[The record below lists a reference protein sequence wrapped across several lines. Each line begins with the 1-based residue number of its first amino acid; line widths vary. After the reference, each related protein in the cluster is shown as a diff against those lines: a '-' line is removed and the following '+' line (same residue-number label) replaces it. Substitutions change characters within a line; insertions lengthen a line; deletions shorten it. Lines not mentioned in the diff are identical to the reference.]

1 MNNTDFITFKDVSY
15 TYPALQDELDEEGN
29 FILPKPVFEHFSATL
44 PGGFVHLVGPNASG
58 KSTFLLLASGR
69 LSSNAGQVH
78 LFGKDLAKMS
88 EVERNLRA
96 SFIYQNME
104 FDTDDKT
111 QELLEQVFMNG
122 AFNGKETY
130 KGKDLLQTVI
140 EVFQLENVLQRS
152 LKGQSK
158 GEIQRVL
165 LAFSLLYGSK
175 SVFMDEP
182 FFAME
187 YYQKEKALD
196 FLKSYSNEKNIPMYI
211 SIHELELSKKYAEK
225 VLLFY
230 PNRDMDFGTPSE
242 VLTKKALEKSY
253 GVPVALLRD
262 SEELTRKSLVEA
274 SNAIQNFQET
284 LSEAE
289 NQLLK

>member
-1 MNNTDFITFKDVSY
+1 
-15 TYPALQDELDEEGN
+15 
-29 FILPKPVFEHFSATL
+29 
-44 PGGFVHLVGPNASG
+44 
-58 KSTFLLLASGR
+58 
-69 LSSNAGQVH
+69 
-78 LFGKDLAKMS
+78 MS
-88 EVERNLRA
+88 EEERNLTA

-104 FDTDDKT
+104 FDTNDKT
-111 QELLEQVFMNG
+111 QNLLEEVFQNG
-122 AFNGKETY
+122 AFKGKETY
-130 KGKDLLQTVI
+130 GGKELLQTVI
-140 EVFQLENVLQRS
+140 EVFQLEKVLQSS
-152 LKGQSK
+152 LNKQSK
-158 GEIQRVL
+158 GEKQRVL

-182 FFAME
+182 LFAME

-196 FLKSYSNEKNIPMYI
+196 FLSSYSKDKNIPMYI
-211 SIHELELSKKYAEK
+211 SMHELELSKKYAEN

-274 SNAIQNFQET
+274 AEAIKNFQET
-284 LSEAE
+284 LSKAE
-289 NQLLK
+289 KQL